1 MALQLII
8 YCLAPLFWGR
18 IAMTLLGTSDDILK
32 SLERGEWK
40 PALAELIAHLIRT
53 KCCSDFEV
61 PPQCDPKHLALFA
74 ATLNYYSKRLNIY
87 CPAWAA
93 RAVPVKDEPWFP
105 AGLVSM
111 RAAAV
116 LESPIE
122 FRRNNVFVTKEF
134 FQRV

>member
-1 MALQLII
+1 
-8 YCLAPLFWGR
+8 
-18 IAMTLLGTSDDILK
+18 MTLWGTSDDILK

-40 PALAELIAHLIRT
+40 PALAELIAHLTRT
-53 KCCSDFEV
+53 HSCADFAAPPKCEA
-61 PPQCDPKHLALFA
+61 KHLALFA
-74 ATLNYYSKRLNIY
+74 ATLNYYSKRLNIN

-93 RAVPVKDEPWFP
+93 IAVPAPDEPWFP

-122 FRRNNVFVTKEF
+122 FKRNNVFVTKEF